1 MILKRLEG
9 KYAIKSKTIPWAH
22 QVRAYTYLHTHEA
35 TMLAMKMGTGKSKV
49 FVDYTVNEG
58 AKRVLILC
66 PNNVADVWVEQYY
79 THADESKK
87 VTLVPLGR
95 GTGTV
100 VEKMRL
106 ARKALEVDWPLV
118 VVIVNFESA
127 WREPLASLLL
137 KTHWDV
143 IGIDESH
150 RIKQPG
156 AKISRF
162 CARLA
167 KQGKKRVC
175 MSGTPM
181 AHSPLDVYGQYRF
194 LDPSIFGSNYRLF
207 QRRYALLGGPT
218 NTWVKGYQ
226 NEKELY
232 EKFHRIALVVGDD
245 VLDLPP
251 TVTVKR
257 RFDLEAK
264 TRKIYQALE
273 REFYA
278 EVDRGEVT
286 VTNALTKLLRLQ
298 QVTSGY
304 LPLDSG
310 ELTKLGGEKQQE
322 LFEVLYDLA
331 PEEKVVIFA
340 KFRADLEAIHAVAD
354 RLGRTYHEL
363 SGRARELDIWKERGA
378 ILGCQIQS
386 GSQGLSMVEARYCI
400 YYSLGFSLVDYD
412 QSLKRVHRP
421 GQKRSTTFIYLLAA
435 GTVDEK
441 VLASLAKR
449 GNVIDDIINGRV

>member
-1 MILKRLEG
+1 MILRRLE
-9 KYAIKSKTIPWAH
+9 KRYAIKSKTVPWAH
-22 QVRAYTYLHTHEA
+22 QVRAYTYLQTHDA
-35 TMLAMKMGTGKSKV
+35 AMLAMKMGTGKSKV
-49 FVDYTVNEG
+49 FVDYTVNEPVR
-58 AKRVLILC
+58 RVLILC

-87 VTLVPLGR
+87 LTLVPLGR

-100 VEKMRL
+100 IEKMNL
-106 ARKALEVDWPLV
+106 ARKALAVDWPLV
-118 VVIVNFESA
+118 VIVVNFESA

-143 IGIDESH
+143 VGIDESH

-156 AKISRF
+156 SKISRF
-162 CARLA
+162 CARLS
-167 KQGKKRVC
+167 KQATKRVC

-194 LDPSIFGSNYRLF
+194 LDPSIFGTNYRLF
-207 QRRYALLGGPT
+207 ERRYALLGGPT

-226 NEKELY
+226 NEKELH
-232 EKFHRIALVVGDD
+232 EKFNRIALVVGDD

-251 TVTVKR
+251 MVPVSR
-257 RFDLEAK
+257 RFSLSPK
-264 TRKIYQALE
+264 TFKIYRELE
-273 REFYA
+273 REFYT
-278 EVDRGEVT
+278 EIGSGEVT

-322 LFEVLYDLA
+322 LYEVLFDLA
-331 PEEKVVIFA
+331 PEEKVVVFA
-340 KFRADLEAIHAVAD
+340 KFRVDLDAIRDVAV

-363 SGRARELDIWKERGA
+363 SGRARELDDWKTNGV

-386 GSQGLSMVEARYCI
+386 GSEGVSMVQARYCI
-400 YYSLGFSLVDYD
+400 YYSLGFSLKDYD

-421 GQKRSTTFIYLLAA
+421 GQRYPTTFIYLLAA

-441 VLASLAKR
+441 VLKSLKAR
-449 GNVIDDIINGRV
+449 GNVIDDIMAGRV